1 MGPRFAEALL
11 LASELHRSQTRK
23 ATRIPYIGHLLIVA
37 GLVIEA
43 GGDEDTVI
51 GALLH
56 DAVEDA
62 GGAKTL
68 AEIRARFG
76 DRVADIVDA
85 CSDTDEDPKP
95 PWRERK
101 EKYIAGI
108 PHKSREAR
116 LVSLADKVH
125 NAQAIL
131 RDHQLMGDAV
141 WQRFSGRKEGT
152 LWYYRALSDAFRA
165 EGDVSLCRALDAA
178 VSELEKSAAAG

>member
-1 MGPRFAEALL
+1 MGPRFADALQ
-11 LASELHRSQTRK
+11 LASELHRTQTRK
-23 ATRIPYIGHLLIVA
+23 STQIPYIGHLLIVA

-56 DAVEDA
+56 DAVEDC
-62 GGAKTL
+62 GGAPTL
-68 AEIRARFG
+68 ALIGQKFG
-76 DRVADIVDA
+76 DRVAAIVDA

-95 PWRERK
+95 PWRGRK

-108 PHKSREAR
+108 PHKTREAR

-131 RDHQLMGDAV
+131 RDHQLMGDEV
-141 WQRFSGRKEGT
+141 WQRFSGRKDGT
-152 LWYYRALSDAFRA
+152 LWYYRALSDAFRPD
-165 EGDVSLCRALDAA
+165 GDVALCRALDAA
-178 VSELEKSAAAG
+178 VSELERSSSAD